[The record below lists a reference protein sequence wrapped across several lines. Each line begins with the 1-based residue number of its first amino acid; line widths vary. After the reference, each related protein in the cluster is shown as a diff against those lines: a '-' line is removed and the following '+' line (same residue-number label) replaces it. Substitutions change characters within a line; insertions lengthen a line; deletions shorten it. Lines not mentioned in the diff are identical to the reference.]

1 MKSTDLSSEQSSDSK
16 LEFEE
21 KQAENRQNTTKNS
34 QFPRWLIPVVILG
47 GGIALWQIV
56 SSLFIPTTETNT
68 QTPPPKPVETV
79 LLSSGEGN
87 RQIRLL
93 GQVEAGA
100 KATLSSQ
107 VSGTVE
113 KILVKEG
120 DKVTQGMIV
129 AILDDADGKIALAE
143 AQARLVQEQS
153 NLERLEVGTRSEIIA
168 QRKAELSAAQAR
180 EKEARDNLERLIA
193 LQPDLMMQRQAELE
207 AARSLEKEAQD
218 NLQRIKG
225 LSLEGALS
233 ERALVE
239 AEARADETRNQRLR
253 AEAALKAEETST
265 RQDIAQAQTR
275 VDNAR
280 SDLLGVT
287 AILAEAQAGP
297 TKEEIDAQRG
307 VVNAAQAAV
316 EQAKLRL
323 ERTNIRASVSGVVQ
337 SREADPGDYMEVNDP
352 ILSLVSDRSLDVFL
366 EVPESLSGQVTER
379 MQVNLFARALPNWE
393 QLTQIT
399 AVIPSANRN
408 SRRQLVRVSLD
419 NPPEQLLPGMAIQA
433 DLIIPILN
441 KNTFTVPRDALT
453 RRGDQWLL
461 FTVDNNQ
468 AEQLEVEL
476 IEDLGEDV
484 IISHPQLKQGQSIVI
499 KGGDGLQDD
508 ATVTIIKS

>member
-1 MKSTDLSSEQSSDSK
+1 MKSTDLYSEQSSDSK

-21 KQAENRQNTTKNS
+21 QQAENRQKRTKSS
-34 QFPRWLIPVVILG
+34 QFTGWIIPIVILG
-47 GGIALWQIV
+47 GGITLWQILGP
-56 SSLFIPTTETNT
+56 STMGTTETNN
-68 QTPPPKPVETV
+68 QGPPPKPVETV
-79 LLSSGEGN
+79 LLNSGEGN
-87 RQIRLL
+87 RQLRLL
-93 GQVEAGA
+93 GQVEAGGQ
-100 KATLSSQ
+100 ATLSSQ

-120 DKVTQGMIV
+120 DRVTSGMIV
-129 AILDDADGKIALAE
+129 AILDDADGQIALAE

-153 NLERLEVGTRSEIIA
+153 NLERLEVGTRSEIIV
-168 QRKAELSAAQAR
+168 QRKAELTAAQAR
-180 EKEARDNLERLIA
+180 EQEARDNLERLIA
-193 LQPDLMMQRQAELE
+193 LQPDLMKQRQAELE
-207 AARSLEKEAQD
+207 AARSREKEAQD

-253 AEAALKAEETST
+253 AEAVLKAEETST

-280 SDLLGVT
+280 SDRLRVT

-297 TKEEIDAQRG
+297 RKEEIDAQRG
-307 VVNAAQAAV
+307 VVQAAQAAV

-323 ERTNIRASVSGVVQ
+323 ERTQIRASVSGIVQ
-337 SREADPGDYMEVNDP
+337 SRQADPGDYLEVNDP
-352 ILSLVSDRSLDVFL
+352 ILSLVSDHSLDIFL
-366 EVPESLSGQVTER
+366 EIPESLSGQVTQG
-379 MQVNLFARALPNWE
+379 MQVNLFARALPNW
-393 QLTQIT
+393 QKLTQIT
-399 AVIPSANRN
+399 AVVPSANNN
-408 SRRQLVRVSLD
+408 SRRQLVRVSLN

-433 DLIIPILN
+433 DLIMPIID

-461 FTVDNNQ
+461 FTVNNNQ

-476 IEDLGEDV
+476 IEDLGENV
-484 IISHPQLKQGQSIVI
+484 IISNPQLKQGQSIVI
-499 KGGDGLQDD
+499 KGGDGLKDD
-508 ATVTIIKS
+508 ATVTIIQS